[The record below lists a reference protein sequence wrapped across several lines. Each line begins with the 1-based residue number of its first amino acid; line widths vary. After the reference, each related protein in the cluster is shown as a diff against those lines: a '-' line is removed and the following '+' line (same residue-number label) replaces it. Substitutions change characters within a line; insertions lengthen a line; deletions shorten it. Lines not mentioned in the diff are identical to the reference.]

1 MDFRESSLPYHFD
14 WSETDRRGPL
24 SAAASASE
32 PWRARHHGAPV
43 GTMVGVASFHG
54 HAAFALPDFG
64 QMRVFNAAKGK
75 SRKPK
80 TRCWSG
86 IDWNLR
92 YRLIADSKRLT
103 DRLRSIARSLRL
115 PLHLHRQHSRR
126 SRAEHLLPRLP
137 VTSHRPQLIRH
148 YIVEANRRWTLRELR
163 HSLCGGLR
171 RSMRRV
177 GWAQAASVHKPEDHP
192 SLNTTI
198 LCLTPAV
205 SVTESVV
212 RS

>member
-1 MDFRESSLPYHFD
+1 MDFRASSLPYHFD
-14 WSETDRRGPL
+14 WSETDDVAHFQPLRVQVSRGGRVIMARRLVRWLASHPSTDTPRSL
-24 SAAASASE
+24 CQISAK
-32 PWRARHHGAPV
+32 W
-43 GTMVGVASFHG
+43 
-54 HAAFALPDFG
+54 AFLM
-64 QMRVFNAAKGK
+64 QLKGE

-126 SRAEHLLPRLP
+126 GRAEHLLPRLP
-137 VTSHRPQLIRH
+137 VTSHRPQLVRH
-148 YIVEANRRWTLRELR
+148 HIVEANRRWTLRELR

-212 RS
+212 R

>member
-1 MDFRESSLPYHFD
+1 MGRCDCPRGLMDFRESSLPYHFD

-64 QMRVFNAAKGK
+64 QMRVFNAAKG
-75 SRKPK
+75 RIPKPK

-103 DRLRSIARSLRL
+103 E
-115 PLHLHRQHSRR
+115 PFTKH
-126 SRAEHLLPRLP
+126 RAESAAPP
-137 VTSHRPQLIRH
+137 TS
-148 YIVEANRRWTLRELR
+148 
-163 HSLCGGLR
+163 
-171 RSMRRV
+171 
-177 GWAQAASVHKPEDHP
+177 
-192 SLNTTI
+192 
-198 LCLTPAV
+198 TPA
-205 SVTESVV
+205 TFTT
-212 RS
+212 R